1 MNNIFYP
8 NSSKKINSNL
18 MEELSR
24 QGFDPRNMD
33 DLDLEDFIDEYDDYP
48 PSKDYKGEYGDD
60 DYDY

>member
-1 MNNIFYP
+1 MQR
-8 NSSKKINSNL
+8 KKINSNL

-33 DLDLEDFIDEYDDYP
+33 DLDLEDFIDEYDDYS